1 MYTETGTYPVALVVI
16 SDKGCSDTL
25 VRPLVVGEDYGIYV
39 PNAFT
44 PNADGLNDIFQ
55 PKGFGIVK
63 YEISIFDRWGEKV
76 YQTKVFNE
84 GWDGTYQGRGN
95 KIIEEGSYTWLINLT
110 NVFGK
115 SYELKGHV
123 ILMK

>member
-1 MYTETGTYPVALVVI
+1 M
-16 SDKGCSDTL
+16 
-25 VRPLVVGEDYGIYV
+25 
-39 PNAFT
+39 
-44 PNADGLNDIFQ
+44 NDIFQ

-63 YEISIFDRWGEKV
+63 YEINIFDRWGEKV
-76 YQTKVFNE
+76 FTTKVFEE
-84 GWDGTYQGRGN
+84 GWDGTFKGRNN